1 MQSFEGRAL
10 LYQRLLLTI
19 DQNEILELASK
30 LKKSFLDDGINN
42 AFREELSSILKN
54 LNQNEIPPQYSSFY
68 EKYLIVDD
76 LKKKDIKFNNKIIH
90 QSKILDYFAGKYSKD
105 KAEKEVNE
113 LLKKIKKNKEYI
125 FTTKDIIL
133 LDSLKFDGIKIK
145 NIYEKLYQSNS
156 DIPPDIQAKIQN
168 DEIAMV
174 LLRIVE
180 IIGEDTLEDIGSES
194 LSFIVN
200 ILNQLEMD
208 MLRNKILLQV
218 LPFKV

>member
-1 MQSFEGRAL
+1 M
-10 LYQRLLLTI
+10 
-19 DQNEILELASK
+19 
-30 LKKSFLDDGINN
+30 
-42 AFREELSSILKN
+42 
-54 LNQNEIPPQYSSFY
+54 
-68 EKYLIVDD
+68 
-76 LKKKDIKFNNKIIH
+76 
-90 QSKILDYFAGKYSKD
+90 
-105 KAEKEVNE
+105 
-113 LLKKIKKNKEYI
+113 
-125 FTTKDIIL
+125 